1 MVKKNI
7 GIIGLYAVIM
17 MMWTLL
23 PPLALVG
30 GVIRETGEEITSY
43 TMGLSWWVNFGLTK
57 AFIGIC
63 IAVILYE
70 IIIIAT
76 KLYKN
81 VMKEYK

>member
-43 TMGLSWWVNFGLTK
+43 TMGLSWWVNFGFTK

>member
-43 TMGLSWWVNFGLTK
+43 TMGLSWWVNFGFTK

-63 IAVILYE
+63 IVVILYE